1 VQEDVFL
8 LLFGSFAI
16 DDCRYLRKI
25 ELKFP
30 SDEEK
35 HRSKIRWKKTHYWL
49 KIFINLGNVFTRV
62 PVMQLDVANRKTS
75 LYTNVTKEK

>member
-1 VQEDVFL
+1 MKRNTGRK
-8 LLFGSFAI
+8 FG
-16 DDCRYLRKI
+16 
-25 ELKFP
+25 
-30 SDEEK
+30 EK
-35 HRSKIRWKKTHYWL
+35 KQSHYWL